1 MKFLIRCSSLGK
13 IMMAPKTKA
22 EGILSVGAKTYIRS
36 LAAQDIFNVEFEVS
50 GKAIEKGIETE
61 GDGIGLLNRVRGLS
75 LAKNTERRTNKHI
88 TGECDLFDAS
98 RACGHDI
105 KSSWSLA
112 TFPIS
117 VADCEDKLYGWQM
130 DGYMWLWDAGEW
142 EVNYVMVDTPERLI
156 GFEPLQLHL
165 VDHIPENMR
174 LTTWTVRRDESR
186 IALIKEKVEAA
197 REYYGEVIR
206 DFDRAHALAVEEAP
220 WARDEPTPVKAV
232 NDTAERRIAAEI
244 PELNF

>member
-1 MKFLIRCSSLGK
+1 
-13 IMMAPKTKA
+13 
-22 EGILSVGAKTYIRS
+22 
-36 LAAQDIFNVEFEVS
+36 
-50 GKAIEKGIETE
+50 
-61 GDGIGLLNRVRGLS
+61 
-75 LAKNTERRTNKHI
+75 
-88 TGECDLFDAS
+88 
-98 RACGHDI
+98 
-105 KSSWSLA
+105 
-112 TFPIS
+112 
-117 VADCEDKLYGWQM
+117 
-130 DGYMWLWDAGEW
+130 MWLWDAGEW

-165 VDHIPENMR
+165 VGHIPENMR

-244 PELNF
+244 PELTF

>member
-1 MKFLIRCSSLGK
+1 MKFLVRCSSLGK
-13 IMMAPKTKA
+13 IMTEPKSKS
-22 EGILSVGAKTYIRS
+22 EGILSIGAKTYIRS

-50 GKAIEKGIETE
+50 SKAMEKGIETE
-61 GDGIGLLNRVRGLS
+61 SDGIGLLNRVRGLN
-75 LAKNTERRTNKHI
+75 LVKNTERRTNQHI
-88 TGECDLFDAS
+88 TGECDLFDARRS
-98 RACGHDI
+98 RGHDI

-117 VADCEDKLYGWQM
+117 VADCEDKLYEWQM

-165 VDHIPENMR
+165 VGHIPERMR
-174 LTTWTVRRDESR
+174 LTTWTVRRDQSR
-186 IALIKEKVEAA
+186 IDRITEKVEAA
-197 REYYGEVIR
+197 GAYYREVIA

-220 WARDEPTPVKAV
+220 WLEAAAPVKAT
-232 NDTAERRIAAEI
+232 NDAPERRIAVEL
-244 PELNF
+244 PETVF